1 MQRRSQKQTEWVEKE
16 TGYFVVH
23 GEAGATFDW
32 MLCCKQK
39 DYTAVRME
47 NITINDDA
55 EPEETEPTEE
65 NQEGSK
71 SETL

>member
-1 MQRRSQKQTEWVEKE
+1 M
-16 TGYFVVH
+16 H

-47 NITINDDA
+47 NITIDDA
-55 EPEETEPTEE
+55 AAPEEAEPKEE
-65 NQEGSK
+65 NTQEGSK